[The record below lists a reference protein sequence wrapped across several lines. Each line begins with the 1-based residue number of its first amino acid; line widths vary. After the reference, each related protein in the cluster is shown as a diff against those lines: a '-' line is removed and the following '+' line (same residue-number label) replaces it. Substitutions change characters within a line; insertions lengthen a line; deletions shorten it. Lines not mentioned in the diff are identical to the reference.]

1 MPDPVLIIAPHA
13 LDEALGCGGTIA
25 RHADEVE

>member
-1 MPDPVLIIAPHA
+1 MHETVLVITPHA

-25 RHADEVE
+25 RHADEGE